1 MKSNIDLDHTEKN
14 LFSGP
19 ANSITE
25 PLTRLVR
32 DQKGV
37 VAPTFAIFLVVFIA
51 FVGAAVDLGLLYTA
65 KSQLQAAADSA
76 ALASASE
83 LVVDAD
89 NDRAPEANYPGA
101 QTLATTYTENNELL
115 GDKLT
120 WLGSD
125 SFEAGLWDPDLGDF
139 ASTGPSSN
147 PDDLTATRVKLERDV
162 GTYFIRIL
170 GMDQVKVDAASVGY
184 LGCPASVPSGE
195 VDLPIG
201 FLSTELASLQAGD
214 PITWNQDDDVAW
226 SHYIEGDHPDDNTLN
241 DYVDKTKEI
250 GEVHTGPPPY
260 RGDAGFKSNLLGS
273 SCNAG
278 PNCDTD
284 TKCTKASPG
293 SPHYG
298 IYNRW
303 QDEMNASGEWK
314 ITVPVVEVG
323 SGDEITVIGFVSY
336 VITNV
341 SCDPTNPRIEGYWD
355 PNDIIVGNSTTGGEC
370 YGMRA
375 SNAALLK

>member
-1 MKSNIDLDHTEKN
+1 MKLNTNPIG
-14 LFSGP
+14 SGKTQF
-19 ANSITE
+19 AGSVNSINC
-25 PLTRLVR
+25 LLHRLGR
-32 DQKGV
+32 EQKGV
-37 VAPTFAIFLVVFIA
+37 IAPTFAIFLVVFIA

-65 KSQLQAAADSA
+65 KSQLQAAADAA

-83 LVVDAD
+83 LVIDSN
-89 NDRAPEANYPGA
+89 NDRAPEANYSGA
-101 QTLATTYTENNELL
+101 QILATDYTEKNDLL
-115 GDKLT
+115 SQKLT

-125 SFEAGLWDPDLGDF
+125 SFEAGLWDVDLGDF
-139 ASTGPSSN
+139 ASTGPSEN

-170 GMDQVKVDAASVGY
+170 GMDKVKVDASSVGY
-184 LGCPASVPSGE
+184 LGCPASVPAGE

-201 FLSTELASLQAGD
+201 FLSTELASLQQGD

-241 DYVDKTKEI
+241 DYIDKTKEI
-250 GEVHTGPPPY
+250 GEVHTGAPPY

-278 PNCDTD
+278 PNCDMATR
-284 TKCTKASPG
+284 CTKASVG

-303 QDEMNASGEWK
+303 QDEMNASGEWRVT
-314 ITVPVVEVG
+314 IPVVEVG

-336 VITNV
+336 IITNV

-355 PNDIIVGNSTTGGEC
+355 PNKIIVGNSTTGGEC
-370 YGMRA
+370 YGVRA
-375 SNAALLK
+375 SNAALMK